1 MFQDILA
8 YSVYFDY
15 KRFPLGLKDLLYSSC
30 GGPAVA
36 GMQGFTSL
44 TEYVYFPAIVCLSPY
59 TEYACPTIQSL
70 CVTPY
75 KVCCPLHSM
84 IDPLHR
90 MFVPLH
96 SMIVPLHRVCLSP
109 SIVPFPHFPN
119 IPHIPYFRF
128 LRGVLVFFLYIMDDP
143 RIHQGNC
150 KSFF

>member
-96 SMIVPLHRVCLSP
+96 IMIVPLHSNSLLFSY
-109 SIVPFPHFPN
+109 S
-119 IPHIPYFRF
+119 Y
-128 LRGVLVFFLYIMDDP
+128 DDNNDNMKMKKTYKK
-143 RIHQGNC
+143 RKRYLKTINMLN
-150 KSFF
+150 KY